1 MKHRILAILTPL
13 LLVAALGIGTV
24 ARAELP
30 VINGEYWM
38 ASDSDS
44 KLAFLMGMATM
55 VKVEQNLLGDP
66 PPPGTVSFAPAI
78 AKGIGDMTL
87 TEVMNRVD
95 ALYADNPDRMD
106 EAVIALIWQEIAI
119 PRIEASE

>member
-1 MKHRILAILTPL
+1 MKHRILAKLTPL
-13 LLVAALGIGTV
+13 LLVAALGISTV

-30 VINGEYWM
+30 VIDGEHWT

-66 PPPGTVSFAPAI
+66 PPPGTTSFAPAL

-87 TEVMNRVD
+87 TEVMNRLD

-106 EAVIALIWQEIAI
+106 ESVIALIWQEIAI
-119 PRIEASE
+119 PRLEASE